1 VETEPE
7 KERAGQP
14 ARVYS
19 TRGMNTCTDTS
30 SEQRLSN
37 SPNLSCSGIL
47 PRVPVPALAA
57 SAAMIRFATAI
68 CATRAAS
75 ADATSAASAASSAAD
90 TADSSACSG
99 AGPTGCEGDRRK
111 SVCGGTASAESGWV
125 GIGAGEDGAVAD
137 AAGAGGSRGRE
148 ASTKATSAKARVLR
162 GRRQTCLWATA
173 VLLDI
178 AAEVLSGM
186 IVEV

>member
-37 SPNLSCSGIL
+37 SPNLSCSG
-47 PRVPVPALAA
+47 
-57 SAAMIRFATAI
+57 IRFATAI

-148 ASTKATSAKARVLR
+148 ASTKATSAKPRVLR